1 MILLL
6 CHITVVA
13 HLSVAVFKL
22 GLAMR
27 RIFLHCVDSRV
38 EENGTWYSRRH
49 LGPFPTGLAT
59 TLATALR
66 RSRLTDLPFL
76 AIQAVELEGAAHEY
90 SRLAGVHEPVLD
102 LLLRFREV
110 AIAGKTNEGPV
121 FASFEARGPGIL
133 RAADLRLPVG
143 RQCIQPEFILANL
156 SPGAVIR
163 GRVLISGVYEAQLD
177 SSSTWLKVPGRL
189 GPVRRVG
196 FRIEDAGPIDRG
208 GERIIFEIATD
219 GTIAPP
225 QALRQSAERL
235 VRLFLGIVG
244 VSSLEASGG
253 IRRSTLLPRLA
264 TTLKANLNF
273 PALETSQPNQGGKGL
288 GELAL
293 QGYRTL
299 AEPLGLDLGN
309 LNLSFSGYQY
319 LRAQGILTVGQLVD
333 ALATPSLEPWI
344 RDEAAIALRRLGL
357 S

>member
-1 MILLL
+1 
-6 CHITVVA
+6 
-13 HLSVAVFKL
+13 
-22 GLAMR
+22 MR

-90 SRLAGVHEPVLD
+90 SRLVGVHEPVLD

-110 AIAGKTNEGPV
+110 AIAGKTNEGPY
-121 FASFEARGPGIL
+121 FASFEARGPGLL

-143 RQCIQPEFILANL
+143 RQCIQPDFILANL

-196 FRIEDAGPIDRG
+196 FRIEDAGPIERG
-208 GERIIFEIATD
+208 GERIIFEVATD

-225 QALRQSAERL
+225 QAIRQSAERL

-244 VSSLEASGG
+244 VSSLEAGGG

-264 TTLKANLNF
+264 TSLKPKLNSQANESTPL
-273 PALETSQPNQGGKGL
+273 TSSGDEGAKGL

-309 LNLSFSGYQY
+309 LNLSFSTYQY
-319 LRAQGILTVGQLVD
+319 LRTQGILTVGQLVD
-333 ALATPSLEPWI
+333 ALATPSLESWI
-344 RDEAAIALRRLGL
+344 RDEASSALRRLGL

>member
-1 MILLL
+1 
-6 CHITVVA
+6 
-13 HLSVAVFKL
+13 
-22 GLAMR
+22 MR
-27 RIFLHCVDSRV
+27 RIFLHCVDSRI

-49 LGPFPTGLAT
+49 LGPFPIGLAT

-76 AIQAVELEGAAHEY
+76 AIQAIELEGAAHEY

-110 AIAGKTNEGPV
+110 AIAGKTDDGPI
-121 FASFEARGPGIL
+121 FASFEARGPGPL
-133 RAADLRLPVG
+133 RSVDLHLPTG
-143 RQCIQPEFILANL
+143 RHCIQPEFILANL
-156 SPGAVIR
+156 APGAVIR
-163 GRVLISGVYEAQLD
+163 GRVLISGIHEAQLD
-177 SSSTWLKVPGRL
+177 NSSNWLKVPGRL

-208 GERIIFEIATD
+208 GERIVFEIATD

-235 VRLFLGIVG
+235 VRLFLGVVG
-244 VSSLEASGG
+244 VSNVEAAGT

-264 TTLKANLNF
+264 TTLKSHITSPVVDPTTLSF
-273 PALETSQPNQGGKGL
+273 PGSGTSKGL
-288 GELAL
+288 GELAI
-293 QGYRTL
+293 QGYRVL

-309 LNLSFSGYQY
+309 LNLSFSGYQH
-319 LRAQGILTVGQLVD
+319 LRNQGILTVGQLVD
-333 ALATPSLEPWI
+333 VLATPTLEPWI
-344 RDEAAIALRRLGL
+344 RNEASIALRRLGL